1 MVITIKMKKTKEK
14 KTITL
19 DKNSKKDEEILSET
33 LL

>member
-1 MVITIKMKKTKEK
+1 MVITIKMKKKNKK